1 MVAPFGIGGTR
12 GFYWL
17 DHDLYEK
24 RESNVFSIDSSAFGI
39 GMEMEAAVSDDGKT
53 VLGVATLGDPDE
65 AYAAFPA
72 PYNKN
77 TRTDRVVNK
86 LTKWA
91 QYTEADAQTEDDPK
105 TNLFYSGKVAAI
117 EGNIASYTD
126 YASAVNAL
134 GGELGVYVYNE
145 NMRNGKSFVA
155 GPLTAWNFLCVPQQ
169 STKKDQAMQFLN
181 WLFENR
187 DNHDLF
193 ELAIIGARLYYVIF
207 QWSDYRGHPIDALK
221 IWEGGLA
228 IYGGVIAGL
237 LTGIVWC
244 RKKKIP
250 FGAMA
255 DVCAPGLLIGQ
266 CIGRWGNFINREA
279 FGRETTAFSRMGLTL
294 PGRET
299 VYVHPTFLYE
309 SLWNFVGFLL
319 LHFWFRRHERKF
331 DGELIL
337 LYAVWYGIGR
347 ALIEGL
353 RTDSLYIAG
362 TGIRVS
368 QLLAGV
374 SAAAAAV
381 VLALF
386 YTGKLRH
393 PPRYVDRGAG
403 GQPDA

>member
-1 MVAPFGIGGTR
+1 MPTMMRDAAISFPLLGNWSIDPSASFTLFGRT
-12 GFYWL
+12 FYWYGVIIAVGFIL
-17 DHDLYEK
+17 AMLYCA
-24 RESNVFSIDSSAFGI
+24 RHCRRCGI
-39 GMEMEAAVSDDGKT
+39 EPD
-53 VLGVATLGDPDE
+53 TLYD
-65 AYAAFPA
+65 
-72 PYNKN
+72 
-77 TRTDRVVNK
+77 
-86 LTKWA
+86 
-91 QYTEADAQTEDDPK
+91 
-105 TNLFYSGKVAAI
+105 
-117 EGNIASYTD
+117 
-126 YASAVNAL
+126 
-134 GGELGVYVYNE
+134 
-145 NMRNGKSFVA
+145 
-155 GPLTAWNFLCVPQQ
+155 FLIWMIP
-169 STKKDQAMQFLN
+169 
-181 WLFENR
+181 
-187 DNHDLF
+187 
-193 ELAIIGARLYYVIF
+193 LAIIGARLYYVIF
-207 QWSDYRGHPIDALK
+207 QWSDYRGHPIDALPGM
-221 IWEGGLA
+221 ESCHGLA
-228 IYGGVIAGL
+228 VLAE
-237 LTGIVWC
+237 
-244 RKKKIP
+244 
-250 FGAMA
+250 
-255 DVCAPGLLIGQ
+255 PG
-266 CIGRWGNFINREA
+266 RNREA

-393 PPRYVDRGAG
+393 APRYVDRGAG